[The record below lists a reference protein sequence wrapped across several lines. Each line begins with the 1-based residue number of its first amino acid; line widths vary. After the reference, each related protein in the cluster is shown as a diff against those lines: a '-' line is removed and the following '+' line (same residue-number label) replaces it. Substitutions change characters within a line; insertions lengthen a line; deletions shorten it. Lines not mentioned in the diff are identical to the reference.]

1 VCTCL
6 FSHFHLQRKKPRS
19 TITHLPPDNFSSKT
33 ERERELYFVEKDGR
47 FHLLQWKE
55 GERIKQD
62 ETRDRERLLC
72 VRYGNVY
79 YGNRRNRGNDR
90 GKKSLGRFTVKS
102 PD

>member
-1 VCTCL
+1 ML
-6 FSHFHLQRKKPRS
+6 KKMEDF
-19 TITHLPPDNFSSKT
+19 IYYNGK
-33 ERERELYFVEKDGR
+33 GR
-47 FHLLQWKE
+47 
-55 GERIKQD
+55 ERIKQD